1 MTVAHEARVVGTSM
15 LRAITCCLV
24 AMAAAASGLGAQE
37 DTTRTETNVPQEV
50 KDLVVHILAFEG
62 ESAEDGAGIVV
73 GMDADSIYI
82 YIVTA
87 AHVVEFAD
95 SIQVEFESARQFV
108 PATLDTLAEQESG
121 IDLAVIRISRDAALA
136 AGYRPVLDRLGKSEE
151 LGQGDAV
158 SPVGC
163 PTGDC
168 WSAPLTADRVLTATA
183 LEVSFQSNFVDGG
196 SSGGGLF
203 NRFWEVVGV
212 VTNDVPPRAIALPID
227 HIMDQLG
234 RWNVPVTLERPSVPR
249 GGYGATLGVTVLAPL
264 SGGGAF
270 PDGRAPSG
278 RVTLTRSLE
287 NGVDVNAG
295 FLRLAPG
302 GLGSTCPPKIS
313 TGSVTTVISFRDRAP
328 CEAVLNAF
336 TLGLGYNIKRGRF
349 VARPFAEL
357 GIGKSRGRF
366 DLGGV
371 YVFDGLEY
379 RPNLSAVEQTSFGGG
394 GGLAIDWI
402 ALPRG
407 IVQLLAAYWQFRDPF
422 SDAVLPNEY
431 DPRMPKLFVGL
442 GLRMGF

>member
-1 MTVAHEARVVGTSM
+1 MGTSM

-24 AMAAAASGLGAQE
+24 GMAAAAGGLGAQE

-50 KDLVVHILAFEG
+50 RDLVVHILAFEG

-73 GMDADSIYI
+73 GIDSDSIYI
-82 YIVTA
+82 ATA

-95 SIQVEFESARQFV
+95 SIQVEFESARQLV
-108 PATLDTLAEQESG
+108 PATLGPVAEQESG
-121 IDLAVIRISRDAALA
+121 IDLAVISISRDAASA

-151 LGQGDAV
+151 LGQGDPV

-168 WSAPLTADRVLTATA
+168 WTAPLTADRVLTATA

-196 SSGGGLF
+196 SSGGGIF

-234 RWNVPVTLERPSVPR
+234 RWNVPVTLERPSIPR
-249 GGYGATLGVTVLAPL
+249 GGYGATIGVMVLAPL
-264 SGGGAF
+264 SGDG
-270 PDGRAPSG
+270 PLPEGRAPSG

-287 NGVDVNAG
+287 NGVDVNIG
-295 FLRLAPG
+295 VLRLAPG
-302 GLGSTCPPKIS
+302 GVGTKCPPPVG
-313 TGSVTTVISFRDRAP
+313 TDSVSVSGVISFRDRAP

-336 TLGLGYNIKRGRF
+336 TLGLGYNVKRGRF

-366 DLGGV
+366 DLG
-371 YVFDGLEY
+371 
-379 RPNLSAVEQTSFGGG
+379 ACTTTTSWS
-394 GGLAIDWI
+394 ICPI
-402 ALPRG
+402 
-407 IVQLLAAYWQFRDPF
+407 
-422 SDAVLPNEY
+422 
-431 DPRMPKLFVGL
+431 
-442 GLRMGF
+442 